1 VSVNSHREREVQLGP
16 IAQTGLLVQVAQI
29 DLTEQIVQVV
39 QVVRIP
45 VVRVVLPQIVRRGQ
59 IVQVDQTVLIDLT
72 GPLAQ
77 VELID
82 LTGPLAQVAQIDLT
96 EQIVQVVQ
104 VVQVVRIPV
113 VRVVL
118 PQIVRRGQIV
128 QVDPSVLIDLTGLLA
143 QVALID
149 LTERIVQVVQVVQI
163 PVVRVVLP
171 QIVRRGLIIQVDRSV
186 LIDLT
191 GLLAQVELIDL
202 TEQIVQVVQIP
213 VVQVVRIRS
222 VQISNVLTI
231 RGKALEVLASKYDSL
246 LLDLDGVVY
255 QGSEA
260 IVNAVESINKAASL
274 SIQVGYLTNN
284 SSRRAETIAEQLIG
298 FGIQAAADQVVGSAS
313 AGVMLLAKKIPAGAK
328 VLVVGGDGLKHAV
341 AESGFEVVDH
351 ASHSPAAV
359 IQGFSPDVSWRELAQ
374 ASFAIQ
380 GGAIW
385 IATNQDWTVPV
396 EQGIAPGNGTL
407 VGAVHTA
414 VGILPEIAGKPFRPI
429 FEQALLQ
436 LGIKNPLMVGDRL
449 DTDIRGANNS
459 GLDSAVVMTGIVTR
473 KELLAAGKE
482 DRPKFIL
489 QDLSGLF
496 DAYHDPKSTKRG
508 AKSGDSTVELL
519 GDRVVIVS
527 GNPQSLDTLK
537 AACHVIWTSGRPIY
551 SLDVDASIYS

>member
-1 VSVNSHREREVQLGP
+1 VSVNSHREREVHPGL
-16 IAQTGLLVQVAQI
+16 IVQTGLLVQVALI
-29 DLTEQIVQVV
+29 DLIEQIAQVV
-39 QVVRIP
+39 QIP
-45 VVRVVLPQIVRRGQ
+45 VVRVALPQIVRRGQ
-59 IVQVDQTVLIDLT
+59 IVQVDQTVLIDLA
-72 GPLAQ
+72 GL
-77 VELID
+77 
-82 LTGPLAQVAQIDLT
+82 LAQVALIDLI
-96 EQIVQVVQ
+96 EQIAQVVQ
-104 VVQVVRIPV
+104 IPV
-113 VRVVL
+113 VRVAL

-128 QVDPSVLIDLTGLLA
+128 QVDQTVLT
-143 QVALID
+143 
-149 LTERIVQVVQVVQI
+149 
-163 PVVRVVLP
+163 
-171 QIVRRGLIIQVDRSV
+171 
-186 LIDLT
+186 
-191 GLLAQVELIDL
+191 
-202 TEQIVQVVQIP
+202 
-213 VVQVVRIRS
+213 VQVVRIRS
-222 VQISNVLTI
+222 VRISSVLSI
-231 RGKALEVLASKYDSL
+231 RGKAREVLASKYDSL

-274 SIQVGYLTNN
+274 NFQVGYLTNN
-284 SSRRAETIAEQLIG
+284 SSRRAETIANQLIG
-298 FGIQAAADQVVGSAS
+298 FGIQATAEQIVGSAS
-313 AGVMLLAKKIPAGAK
+313 AGVMLLAKKISSGAK
-328 VLVVGGDGLKHAV
+328 VLVVGGEGLRHAV
-341 AESGFEVVDH
+341 AEQGFEVVDH
-351 ASHSPAAV
+351 ASYSPAAV

-429 FEQALLQ
+429 FDQALLQ

-489 QDLSGLF
+489 QDLSELF
-496 DAYHDPKSTKRG
+496 DPYQNSKTTKRG

-551 SLDVDASIYS
+551 TLDVDASIYS

>member
-1 VSVNSHREREVQLGP
+1 M
-16 IAQTGLLVQVAQI
+16 
-29 DLTEQIVQVV
+29 
-39 QVVRIP
+39 
-45 VVRVVLPQIVRRGQ
+45 
-59 IVQVDQTVLIDLT
+59 
-72 GPLAQ
+72 
-77 VELID
+77 
-82 LTGPLAQVAQIDLT
+82 
-96 EQIVQVVQ
+96 
-104 VVQVVRIPV
+104 
-113 VRVVL
+113 
-118 PQIVRRGQIV
+118 
-128 QVDPSVLIDLTGLLA
+128 
-143 QVALID
+143 
-149 LTERIVQVVQVVQI
+149 
-163 PVVRVVLP
+163 
-171 QIVRRGLIIQVDRSV
+171 
-186 LIDLT
+186 
-191 GLLAQVELIDL
+191 
-202 TEQIVQVVQIP
+202 
-213 VVQVVRIRS
+213 
-222 VQISNVLTI
+222 
-231 RGKALEVLASKYDSL
+231 LASKYDSL

-260 IVNAVESINKAASL
+260 IVNAVESINKAANL

-313 AGVMLLAKKIPAGAK
+313 AGVMLLAKKIPEGAK

>member
-1 VSVNSHREREVQLGP
+1 
-16 IAQTGLLVQVAQI
+16 
-29 DLTEQIVQVV
+29 
-39 QVVRIP
+39 
-45 VVRVVLPQIVRRGQ
+45 
-59 IVQVDQTVLIDLT
+59 
-72 GPLAQ
+72 
-77 VELID
+77 
-82 LTGPLAQVAQIDLT
+82 
-96 EQIVQVVQ
+96 
-104 VVQVVRIPV
+104 
-113 VRVVL
+113 
-118 PQIVRRGQIV
+118 
-128 QVDPSVLIDLTGLLA
+128 
-143 QVALID
+143 
-149 LTERIVQVVQVVQI
+149 
-163 PVVRVVLP
+163 
-171 QIVRRGLIIQVDRSV
+171 
-186 LIDLT
+186 
-191 GLLAQVELIDL
+191 
-202 TEQIVQVVQIP
+202 
-213 VVQVVRIRS
+213 
-222 VQISNVLTI
+222 
-231 RGKALEVLASKYDSL
+231 VLASKYDSL

-260 IVNAVESINKAASL
+260 IVNAVESVNRAASL
-274 SIQVGYLTNN
+274 GIQVGYLTNN

-298 FGIQAAADQVVGSAS
+298 FGIQATSEQIVGSAS
-313 AGVMLLAKKIPAGAK
+313 AGVMLLAKKIPLGAK

-341 AESGFEVVDH
+341 EERGFQVVDH
-351 ASHSPAAV
+351 ASHAPAAV

-414 VGILPEIAGKPFRPI
+414 VGILPEIAGKPFKPI
-429 FEQALLQ
+429 FDQALVQ

-449 DTDIRGANNS
+449 DTDIRGANGS
-459 GLDSAVVMTGIVTR
+459 GLDSAVVLTGIVTR

-489 QDLSGLF
+489 QDLTGLF
-496 DAYHDPKSTKRG
+496 DPYQQPKSTRRG

-551 SLDVDASIYS
+551 ALNVDASIYS

>member
-1 VSVNSHREREVQLGP
+1 M
-16 IAQTGLLVQVAQI
+16 
-29 DLTEQIVQVV
+29 
-39 QVVRIP
+39 
-45 VVRVVLPQIVRRGQ
+45 
-59 IVQVDQTVLIDLT
+59 
-72 GPLAQ
+72 
-77 VELID
+77 
-82 LTGPLAQVAQIDLT
+82 
-96 EQIVQVVQ
+96 
-104 VVQVVRIPV
+104 
-113 VRVVL
+113 
-118 PQIVRRGQIV
+118 
-128 QVDPSVLIDLTGLLA
+128 
-143 QVALID
+143 
-149 LTERIVQVVQVVQI
+149 
-163 PVVRVVLP
+163 
-171 QIVRRGLIIQVDRSV
+171 
-186 LIDLT
+186 
-191 GLLAQVELIDL
+191 
-202 TEQIVQVVQIP
+202 
-213 VVQVVRIRS
+213 
-222 VQISNVLTI
+222 
-231 RGKALEVLASKYDSL
+231 LASKYDSL

-260 IVNAVESINKAASL
+260 IVNAVESINRAANL
-274 SIQVGYLTNN
+274 GIQVGYLTNN

-298 FGIQAAADQVVGSAS
+298 FGIQATAEQIVGSAS
-313 AGVMLLAKKIPAGAK
+313 AGVMLLAKKIPLGAK

-341 AESGFEVVDH
+341 QEQGFQVVDH

-414 VGILPEIAGKPFRPI
+414 VGILPEIAGKPFKPI
-429 FEQALLQ
+429 FDQALFQ

-449 DTDIRGANNS
+449 DTDIRGANGS
-459 GLDSAVVMTGIVTR
+459 GMDSAVVMTGIVTR

-489 QDLSGLF
+489 QDLTGLF
-496 DAYHDPKSTKRG
+496 DSYQQPKTTKRG

-527 GNPQSLDTLK
+527 GNPESLDTLK

-551 SLDVDASIYS
+551 ALNVDASIYS

>member
-1 VSVNSHREREVQLGP
+1 LKEQRNLLARSIRTIENSLQVIANSHQEREAQLGLTDQVALTVP
-16 IAQTGLLVQVAQI
+16 IVLTGLPAQAELIVQTEQI
-29 DLTEQIVQVV
+29 DQVVRIQIVQVARIQAV
-39 QVVRIP
+39 QVV
-45 VVRVVLPQIVRRGQ
+45 L
-59 IVQVDQTVLIDLT
+59 
-72 GPLAQ
+72 
-77 VELID
+77 
-82 LTGPLAQVAQIDLT
+82 
-96 EQIVQVVQ
+96 
-104 VVQVVRIPV
+104 
-113 VRVVL
+113 
-118 PQIVRRGQIV
+118 
-128 QVDPSVLIDLTGLLA
+128 S
-143 QVALID
+143 
-149 LTERIVQVVQVVQI
+149 
-163 PVVRVVLP
+163 
-171 QIVRRGLIIQVDRSV
+171 QIVRRGLTDQVARTV
-186 LIDLT
+186 PIVLT
-191 GLLAQVELIDL
+191 GLPAQAELIVQ
-202 TEQIVQVVQIP
+202 TEQSVQVVRIQA
-213 VVQVVRIRS
+213 VRVVRIRS
-222 VQISNVLTI
+222 VQISSALII
-231 RGKALEVLASKYDSL
+231 RGEALEVLASKYDSL

-255 QGSEA
+255 QGAEA
-260 IVNAVESINKAASL
+260 IVNAVESINRASNL
-274 SIQVGYLTNN
+274 GIQVGYLTNN

-298 FGIQAAADQVVGSAS
+298 FGIQATAEQIVGSAS
-313 AGVMLLAKKIPAGAK
+313 AGVMLLTKKIPSGAK

-341 AESGFEVVDH
+341 AERGFEVVDH

-414 VGILPEIAGKPFRPI
+414 VGILPEIAGKPFKPI
-429 FEQALLQ
+429 FDQALLQ

-459 GLDSAVVMTGIVTR
+459 GMDSAVVMTGIVTR

-489 QDLSGLF
+489 QDLTGLF
-496 DAYHDPKSTKRG
+496 NPYQQPKSTKRG

-551 SLDVDASIYS
+551 ALNVDASIYS

>member
-1 VSVNSHREREVQLGP
+1 VEQLGL
-16 IAQTGLLVQVAQI
+16 IAQVVRIAPT
-29 DLTEQIVQVV
+29 DLTDPPAQTAPTDPPAQTAPTDLTDLIA

-45 VVRVVLPQIVRRGQ
+45 VAQVVLPRIVRSGLIAQVVRIAPTDLTDLPAQTAPTDLTDLIAQVVLPRIVRSGL
-59 IVQVDQTVLIDLT
+59 IVQFVRIAPTDLT
-72 GPLAQ
+72 DLPAQ
-77 VELID
+77 TAPTD
-82 LTGPLAQVAQIDLT
+82 LTDL
-96 EQIVQVVQ
+96 IA
-104 VVQVVRIPV
+104 QVVRIPV
-113 VRVVL
+113 AQVVL
-118 PQIVRRGQIV
+118 PRIVRSGLIV
-128 QVDPSVLIDLTGLLA
+128 QFVRIAPTDLTDLIA
-143 QVALID
+143 QVVLPRIVRSG
-149 LTERIVQVVQVVQI
+149 LIVQVV
-163 PVVRVVLP
+163 P
-171 QIVRRGLIIQVDRSV
+171 
-186 LIDLT
+186 
-191 GLLAQVELIDL
+191 
-202 TEQIVQVVQIP
+202 
-213 VVQVVRIRS
+213 IRS
-222 VQISNVLTI
+222 VQISSARTI
-231 RGKALEVLASKYDSL
+231 RGEALEVLASKYDSL

-260 IVNAVESINKAASL
+260 IVNAVESINRAANL
-274 SIQVGYLTNN
+274 GIQVGYLTNN

-298 FGIQAAADQVVGSAS
+298 FGIQATAEQIVGSAS
-313 AGVMLLAKKIPAGAK
+313 AGVMLLAKKIPLGAK

-341 AESGFEVVDH
+341 QEQGFQVVDH
-351 ASHSPAAV
+351 ASLSPAAV

-414 VGILPEIAGKPFRPI
+414 VGILPEIAGKPFKPI
-429 FEQALLQ
+429 FDQALLQ

-449 DTDIRGANNS
+449 DTDIRGANGS
-459 GLDSAVVMTGIVTR
+459 GMDSAVVMTGIVTR

-489 QDLSGLF
+489 QDLTGLF
-496 DAYHDPKSTKRG
+496 DSYQQPKTTKRG

-527 GNPQSLDTLK
+527 GNPESLDTLK

-551 SLDVDASIYS
+551 ALNVDASIYS

>member
-1 VSVNSHREREVQLGP
+1 NSHRERAVQLGL
-16 IAQTGLLVQVAQI
+16 IAQTGPLAQAALI
-29 DLTEQIVQVV
+29 DLTEQI
-39 QVVRIP
+39 
-45 VVRVVLPQIVRRGQ
+45 
-59 IVQVDQTVLIDLT
+59 D
-72 GPLAQ
+72 
-77 VELID
+77 
-82 LTGPLAQVAQIDLT
+82 
-96 EQIVQVVQ
+96 
-104 VVQVVRIPV
+104 
-113 VRVVL
+113 
-118 PQIVRRGQIV
+118 
-128 QVDPSVLIDLTGLLA
+128 
-143 QVALID
+143 
-149 LTERIVQVVQVVQI
+149 QVVQI
-163 PVVRVVLP
+163 PVVRAVLP
-171 QIVRRGLIIQVDRSV
+171 QIVRRGLIVQVDRSV

-313 AGVMLLAKKIPAGAK
+313 AGVMLLAKKIPEGAK

-341 AESGFEVVDH
+341 AESGFEVVNH

>member
-1 VSVNSHREREVQLGP
+1 VPVVRIVP
-16 IAQTGLLVQVAQI
+16 I
-29 DLTEQIVQVV
+29 DLT
-39 QVVRIP
+39 
-45 VVRVVLPQIVRRGQ
+45 
-59 IVQVDQTVLIDLT
+59 DLT
-72 GPLAQ
+72 
-77 VELID
+77 
-82 LTGPLAQVAQIDLT
+82 
-96 EQIVQVVQ
+96 VQ
-104 VVQVVRIPV
+104 
-113 VRVVL
+113 
-118 PQIVRRGQIV
+118 
-128 QVDPSVLIDLTGLLA
+128 
-143 QVALID
+143 
-149 LTERIVQVVQVVQI
+149 
-163 PVVRVVLP
+163 VVLP
-171 QIVRRGLIIQVDRSV
+171 QIVRRGLIVQVVRIV
-186 LIDLT
+186 PIDLT
-191 GLLAQVELIDL
+191 DLPVQAARNDL
-202 TEQIVQVVQIP
+202 TDLPVQAAPTDLTDLTVQVVRIP
-213 VVQVVRIRS
+213 VVQVVLPRIVRRGLIVQVVLPRIVRRGLIVQVVRIAPTDLTDLPVQAARNDLTDPIVQVVRIPVVQVVPIRS
-222 VQISNVLTI
+222 VQISNARTI

-260 IVNAVESINKAASL
+260 IVNAVESVNRAASL
-274 SIQVGYLTNN
+274 GIQVGYLTNN

-298 FGIQAAADQVVGSAS
+298 FGIQATAEQIVGSAS
-313 AGVMLLAKKIPAGAK
+313 AGVMLLAKKIPLGAK

-341 AESGFEVVDH
+341 EERGFQVVDH

-414 VGILPEIAGKPFRPI
+414 VGILPEIAGKPFKPI
-429 FEQALLQ
+429 FDQALLQ

-449 DTDIRGANNS
+449 DTDIRGANGS
-459 GLDSAVVMTGIVTR
+459 GMDSAVVMTGIVTR
-473 KELLAAGKE
+473 KELLAAGKK

-489 QDLSGLF
+489 QDLTGLF
-496 DAYHDPKSTKRG
+496 DPYQQPKSTRRG

-551 SLDVDASIYS
+551 ALNVDASIYS

>member
-96 EQIVQVVQ
+96 EQIVQ

>member
-1 VSVNSHREREVQLGP
+1 VSVNSHRERAVQLGL
-16 IAQTGLLVQVAQI
+16 IDLTGLLAQVALI
-29 DLTEQIVQVV
+29 DLTEQIDQVV
-39 QVVRIP
+39 QIR
-45 VVRVVLPQIVRRGQ
+45 VVRVVLPQTVRRGQ

-72 GPLAQ
+72 G
-77 VELID
+77 
-82 LTGPLAQVAQIDLT
+82 
-96 EQIVQVVQ
+96 
-104 VVQVVRIPV
+104 
-113 VRVVL
+113 
-118 PQIVRRGQIV
+118 
-128 QVDPSVLIDLTGLLA
+128 LLA
-143 QVALID
+143 QVALIV
-149 LTERIVQVVQVVQI
+149 LTEQIDQVVQI

-171 QIVRRGLIIQVDRSV
+171 QIVRRGQIVRVVQTV

-191 GLLAQVELIDL
+191 GLLAQVALI
-202 TEQIVQVVQIP
+202 
-213 VVQVVRIRS
+213 VQVVRIRS

-260 IVNAVESINKAASL
+260 IVNAVESINKAANL

-298 FGIQAAADQVVGSAS
+298 FGIQATSEQVVGSAS
-313 AGVMLLAKKIPAGAK
+313 AGVMLLAKKIPEGAK
-328 VLVVGGDGLKHAV
+328 VLVVGGEGLKHAV

-527 GNPQSLDTLK
+527 GNPQSLDTLR

>member
-1 VSVNSHREREVQLGP
+1 VSVNSHREREAQLDLIVQTDLQARTVL
-16 IAQTGLLVQVAQI
+16 IVQ
-29 DLTEQIVQVV
+29 TEQIDQ
-39 QVVRIP
+39 
-45 VVRVVLPQIVRRGQ
+45 VVLPQIVRRGQ
-59 IVQVDQTVLIDLT
+59 IDQVDQT
-72 GPLAQ
+72 A
-77 VELID
+77 LID
-82 LTGPLAQVAQIDLT
+82 LTGPLAQVALIVQT
-96 EQIVQVVQ
+96 EQI
-104 VVQVVRIPV
+104 
-113 VRVVL
+113 
-118 PQIVRRGQIV
+118 
-128 QVDPSVLIDLTGLLA
+128 D
-143 QVALID
+143 
-149 LTERIVQVVQVVQI
+149 QVVQI

-171 QIVRRGLIIQVDRSV
+171 QIVRRGQIDQVDQTA

-191 GLLAQVELIDL
+191 GPLAQVALIVQ
-202 TEQIVQVVQIP
+202 TEQIVQVDQTALIDLTGPLAQVALIVQA
-213 VVQVVRIRS
+213 VRIRS

-231 RGKALEVLASKYDSL
+231 RGEALEVLASKYDSL

-284 SSRRAETIAEQLIG
+284 SSRRAETIADQLIG
-298 FGIQAAADQVVGSAS
+298 FGIQATADQVVGSAS
-313 AGVMLLAKKIPAGAK
+313 AGVMLLAKKIPSGAK

-341 AESGFEVVDH
+341 AEQGFEVVDH
-351 ASHSPAAV
+351 ASQSPAAV

-429 FEQALLQ
+429 FDQALLQ

-496 DAYHDPKSTKRG
+496 DAYRDPKSTKRG

>member
-1 VSVNSHREREVQLGP
+1 MQLGL
-16 IAQTGLLVQVAQI
+16 IAPDRLSLARSRPDRPDRNRSTKSSRFRSSESPSSMRRG
-29 DLTEQIVQVV
+29 QIVQVDQTV
-39 QVVRIP
+39 PIDLTGLLAQVALIEPTGQIDQVVQIP

-72 GPLAQ
+72 GLLAQ
-77 VELID
+77 VVLIAPD
-82 LTGPLAQVAQIDLT
+82 SAPSERPSRPSIEPTGQID
-96 EQIVQVVQ
+96 QVVQ
-104 VVQVVRIPV
+104 IPV

-128 QVDPSVLIDLTGLLA
+128 QVDQTVL
-143 QVALID
+143 
-149 LTERIVQVVQVVQI
+149 IVQVVQ
-163 PVVRVVLP
+163 
-171 QIVRRGLIIQVDRSV
+171 
-186 LIDLT
+186 
-191 GLLAQVELIDL
+191 
-202 TEQIVQVVQIP
+202 
-213 VVQVVRIRS
+213 IRS

-298 FGIQAAADQVVGSAS
+298 FGIQATADQVVGSAS
-313 AGVMLLAKKIPAGAK
+313 AGVMLLAKKIPTGSK

-414 VGILPEIAGKPFRPI
+414 VGILPEIAGKPFKPI
-429 FEQALLQ
+429 FDQALLQ

-459 GLDSAVVMTGIVTR
+459 GLDSAVVMTGIVTP

-496 DAYHDPKSTKRG
+496 DAYQDPKTTKRG

-551 SLDVDASIYS
+551 SLNVDASIYS

>member
-1 VSVNSHREREVQLGP
+1 MSVNSHREREVQLGP
-16 IAQTGLLVQVAQI
+16 IAQTGLLVQAALI

-39 QVVRIP
+39 QVVQIP
-45 VVRVVLPQIVRRGQ
+45 VDQVVLPQIVRRGQ
-59 IVQVDQTVLIDLT
+59 IVQVDQTVLIVQT
-72 GPLAQ
+72 GLLVQAA
-77 VELID
+77 LIV
-82 LTGPLAQVAQIDLT
+82 LTGPLAQVALIDLT
-96 EQIVQVVQ
+96 EQIVQ

-149 LTERIVQVVQVVQI
+149 LTEQIVQVVQVVQI
-163 PVVRVVLP
+163 PVVRAVLP
-171 QIVRRGLIIQVDRSV
+171 QIVRRGLIVQVDRSV

-191 GLLAQVELIDL
+191 GLLAQVALIDL